1 MAKIPV
7 ISKNTRKEVIKI
19 HSKLGNNSFY
29 KKLILLDPECK
40 KYLKPSD
47 PQRMIRAYE
56 VFLKTKKSFYQW
68 QKETKSKYTKE
79 TFVKIALNPA
89 RQHLHNEIIKRS
101 KQIINPKS
109 ILEVKEFTKLK
120 LNKKL
125 PANFIIGINEIN
137 DYLQN
142 KITKEIL
149 CERVIIRTRQYAKRQ
164 FTWQRG
170 QMQDWNRFD
179 EVNYSKLLKKVSILL
194 SKT

>member
-1 MAKIPV
+1 
-7 ISKNTRKEVIKI
+7 
-19 HSKLGNNSFY
+19 
-29 KKLILLDPECK
+29 
-40 KYLKPSD
+40 
-47 PQRMIRAYE
+47 MIRAYE

-68 QKETKSKYTKE
+68 QKETKSNYAKE
-79 TFVKIALNPA
+79 TFIKIALNPD
-89 RQHLHNEIIKRS
+89 RQHLHNEIVRRS
-101 KQIINPKS
+101 KQIVNPKS
-109 ILEVKEFTKLK
+109 ILEVKKFTKLK
-120 LNKKL
+120 LNKRL

-149 CERVIIRTRQYAKRQ
+149 HERVIIRTRQYAKRQ

-179 EVNYSKLLKKVSILL
+179 EVNYSKLLKKISILL